1 MDLLATPGTIL
12 LAILALGILIIV
24 HEGGHFLIA
33 RLSGMRVDRFS
44 IGFGPKLWSFKRGE
58 TIYQIAAIP
67 LGGFVQIAG
76 LNPGEMDEPIE
87 KDGKSTVI
95 EKDGKFVPV
104 ERETAIEKDA
114 KLVPVE
120 RASDPRMFPNRPV
133 WQRLAT
139 IFAGPATNYLFA
151 AVLMVVIYLMWG
163 VPAAGRAPVV
173 DGVIEG
179 KPAAT
184 AGFQEGDE
192 IVSIGGKKVA
202 DTTEVAPIISASKGE
217 PLDVEVLRAGKPVTL
232 RVQAAK
238 DGDEYRIGIQ
248 IGGREIWEPAPVGTR
263 IKEALIY
270 PLQYSKFVLQTL
282 FSGGFK
288 QIIREGSGPIG
299 IVKAMRKQIALGPR
313 RAMLVIAAISI
324 YLGLFNLLPLP
335 GLDGGRLAFLGWEAI
350 SRRKV
355 NQRIE
360 QTVHMVGVLALLL
373 LIVVITFKNDI
384 PIFAH
389 WLHR

>member
-1 MDLLATPGTIL
+1 MDFLATPGHIA

-24 HEGGHFLIA
+24 HEGGHFLVA
-33 RLSGMRVDRFS
+33 RWSGMRVERFS

-76 LNPGEMDEPIE
+76 LNPGEMDGEATVVE
-87 KDGKSTVI
+87 KDGK
-95 EKDGKFVPV
+95 
-104 ERETAIEKDA
+104 
-114 KLVPVE
+114 LVQVE
-120 RASDPRMFPNRPV
+120 RATDPRMFPNRPV

-139 IFAGPATNYLFA
+139 IFAGPGTNYIFA
-151 AVLMVVIYLMWG
+151 ALMMLIAFLSWG
-163 VPAAGRAPVV
+163 IPASAPVV
-173 DGVIEG
+173 DKVLEG
-179 KPAAT
+179 KPAAL

-192 IVSIGGKKVA
+192 IVSVGGKTLTA
-202 DTTEVAPIISASKGE
+202 QNEVSPLISASKGA
-217 PLDVEVLRAGKPVTL
+217 PLDVGVMRAGKLVTL
-232 RVQAAK
+232 HVSAAK

-248 IGGREIWEPAPVGTR
+248 IGGKDTWEPAPVGTR
-263 IKEALIY
+263 MKMAVLY
-270 PLQYSKFVLQTL
+270 PLQYSKFILETL
-282 FSGGFK
+282 FQGGVK
-288 QIIREGSGPIG
+288 QILREGSGPIG
-299 IVKAMRKQIALGPR
+299 IGKAMAQQFKLGFR
-313 RAMLVIAAISI
+313 HGWMIVAAISI

-373 LIVVITFKNDI
+373 LIVVISFKND
-384 PIFAH
+384 
-389 WLHR
+389 LHLGSLFRR

>member
-1 MDLLATPGTIL
+1 MDFLASPGTVA

-24 HEGGHFLIA
+24 HEGGHFLVA
-33 RLSGMRVDRFS
+33 RLSGMRVERFS

-76 LNPGEMDEPIE
+76 LTPGEEESGPAKE
-87 KDGKSTVI
+87 TAV
-95 EKDGKFVPV
+95 EKDGKFVQV
-104 ERETAIEKDA
+104 DRGE
-114 KLVPVE
+114 
-120 RASDPRMFPNRPV
+120 SDPRLFPNRPIY
-133 WQRLAT
+133 QRIAT
-139 IFAGPATNYLFA
+139 IFAGPATNYIFA
-151 AVLMVVIYLMWG
+151 AIMMVVIYLMWG
-163 VPAAGRAPVV
+163 VPAPGRAPVV

-179 KPAAT
+179 KPAAV

-192 IVSIGGKKVA
+192 IVSIGGKKVS
-202 DTTEVAPIISASKGE
+202 DTTEVAPIISASKGA
-217 PLDVEVLRAGKPVTL
+217 PLVVEVLRGGKPVSLT
-232 RVQAAK
+232 VQAAK

-270 PLQYSKFVLQTL
+270 PVLYSKFVLQTL
-282 FSGGFK
+282 FTGGFR

-299 IVKAMRKQIALGPR
+299 IVKAMRKQIALGPQ
-313 RAMLVIAAISI
+313 RAMMVIAAISI

-350 SRRKV
+350 SRRRV

-360 QTVHMVGVLALLL
+360 QMVHMVGVLALLL
-373 LIVVITFKNDI
+373 LIVFISFKND
-384 PIFAH
+384 
-389 WLHR
+389 LHLGALFRR